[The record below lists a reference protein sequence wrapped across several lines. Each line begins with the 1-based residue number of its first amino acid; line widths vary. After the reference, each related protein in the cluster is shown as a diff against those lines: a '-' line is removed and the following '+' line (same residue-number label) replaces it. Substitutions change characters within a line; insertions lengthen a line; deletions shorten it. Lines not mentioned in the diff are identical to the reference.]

1 MEWKNEITDPE
12 MQAFEERRAR
22 TDKNLIT
29 VWPEAVSRG
38 YARVSCGI
46 EKGMLNPFGNV
57 HGGIIDYVMDTA
69 SGICA
74 THSIEPLQVV
84 VTRSCEMHYLLPV
97 QGERMYVTARA
108 VKPGRRCCL
117 VSTELYSDSG
127 TLCALG
133 NFEMFYPGTLL

>member
-1 MEWKNEITDPE
+1 MEWKNETVDPE
-12 MQAFEERRAR
+12 MQAFEEKRAR

-38 YARVSCGI
+38 YARVSVEI
-46 EKGMLNPFGNV
+46 LPGMQNPFGNV
-57 HGGIIDYVMDTA
+57 HGGILDYAMDTA

-84 VTRSCEMHYLLPV
+84 VTRSCEMHFIAPV
-97 QGERMYVTARA
+97 QGERMTVVARA

-117 VSTELYSDSG
+117 ICTELFNDRG
-127 TLCALG
+127 ELCAMG
-133 NFEMFYPGTLL
+133 NFEMFYPGIML